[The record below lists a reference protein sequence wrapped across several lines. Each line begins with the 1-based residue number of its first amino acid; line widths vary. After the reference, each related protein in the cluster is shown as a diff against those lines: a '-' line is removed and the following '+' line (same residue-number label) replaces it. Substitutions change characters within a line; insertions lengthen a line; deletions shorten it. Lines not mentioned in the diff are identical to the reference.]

1 MVPRSHAV
9 FLSHSVLA
17 LKSLSERLQAHQRRS
32 NGVCSEKRLKAVTSY
47 VKGSRMEARDRET
60 TSTKKLV
67 RLFGFLHSRLGV
79 VYLMIDNED
88 YWIDTAQ
95 GRLDSAREII
105 RSREGDIKGLALNP
119 RVMGLSVENDHAE
132 R

>member
-1 MVPRSHAV
+1 
-9 FLSHSVLA
+9 
-17 LKSLSERLQAHQRRS
+17 
-32 NGVCSEKRLKAVTSY
+32 
-47 VKGSRMEARDRET
+47 MEARDRET

-119 RVMGLSVENDHAE
+119 RVMDLSVENDHAE

>member
-1 MVPRSHAV
+1 MR
-9 FLSHSVLA
+9 
-17 LKSLSERLQAHQRRS
+17 
-32 NGVCSEKRLKAVTSY
+32 T
-47 VKGSRMEARDRET
+47 RDQEI

-105 RSREGDIKGLALNP
+105 RSRVEDARGITFNP
-119 RVMGLSVENDHAE
+119 RAMGLSVERDQAE